1 MDTRKY
7 ADRDNDNM
15 PLKITRKFCTLNQ
28 NQFPIHAIR
37 LYNSKSNSLSY
48 SFLIRRKLTTSTK
61 TTSTQTETLK
71 GWRKYAAQFR
81 SKPGSYI
88 TSFAILHELTAII
101 PIPLVYIF
109 LSATGIQIPF
119 PQQIL
124 DEGNK
129 FINKAVIY
137 YGYPPFKNGSKIA
150 LNAATSY
157 AVVKA
162 IMPLRIA
169 ACVWMTPWTAERIIG
184 PIMGTFKRIVGKI
197 KMH

>member
-1 MDTRKY
+1 TNK
-7 ADRDNDNM
+7 
-15 PLKITRKFCTLNQ
+15 
-28 NQFPIHAIR
+28 
-37 LYNSKSNSLSY
+37 
-48 SFLIRRKLTTSTK
+48 
-61 TTSTQTETLK
+61 TETLK
-71 GWRKYAAQFR
+71 GWRKHAADFR

-88 TSFAILHELTAII
+88 VSFAILHELTAIV

-109 LSATGIQIPF
+109 LSSTGIQIPF
-119 PQQIL
+119 PQQAL

-129 FINKAVIY
+129 FINKVVTY
-137 YGYPPFKNGSKIA
+137 YGYPPFNNGSRIA

-184 PIMGTFKRIVGKI
+184 P
-197 KMH
+197 